1 MKSKYIRNGIIAV
14 VASGVIGLGIGAAI
28 PVTSEII
35 DQVQMASL
43 SDNAEEI
50 PTTDT
55 GNIRV
60 TMDEASQNTVEII
73 NKVQPSVARIT
84 SITHGVDFFNQ
95 AYESEGAGSG
105 VVFYK
110 DSDNAYI
117 VTNYHVIE
125 GASNVGVSLNE
136 CDLVQA
142 KLVGKDSNADLAVIS
157 VPLKDL
163 AAAGV
168 TNVQVAEFGDSE
180 AMQVGETVIA
190 IGNALGEGNTAT
202 KGILSS
208 QTRDVNIQGT
218 KLTVLQT
225 DAAIN
230 PGNSGGA
237 LVNSKGQVIGINTAK
252 ISMTTVE
259 GIGYSVAS
267 DVAKPII
274 EELMNSTSTPTLGV
288 YITSISEEVAQQNN
302 LPQAG
307 VLVQQ
312 VIQGGSASYADI
324 QAGDLITSFN
334 GTPVFNTD
342 QLMEAVRQCKIGQN
356 VNVTIVR
363 NGATKTVSVK
373 MLESSSDTF

>member
-1 MKSKYIRNGIIAV
+1 MKSKFVRNTVIAV

-28 PVTSEII
+28 PVTSEVI
-35 DQVQMASL
+35 DHIQTASL

-50 PTTDT
+50 PSADT

-60 TMDEASQNTVEII
+60 TMDEASQNTVDII
-73 NKVQPSVARIT
+73 NKVQPSVACIT
-84 SITHGVDFFNQ
+84 SNTQGVDFFNQ
-95 AYESEGAGSG
+95 MYESEGAGSG

-117 VTNYHVIE
+117 VTNYHVVE
-125 GASNVGVSLNE
+125 GASNVGISLNE

-157 VPLKDL
+157 VSLKDL

-259 GIGYSVAS
+259 GIGYSIAS

-274 EELMNSTSTPTLGV
+274 EELMNSKSTPTLGV

-312 VIQGGSASYADI
+312 VIPGGSASYSDI
-324 QAGDLITSFN
+324 KAGDLITSFN

-342 QLMEAVRQCKIGQN
+342 QLMDAVRQCKIGQT
-356 VNVTIVR
+356 VSVTIVR
-363 NGATKTVSVK
+363 NGATKNVSVK

>member
-1 MKSKYIRNGIIAV
+1 MKRKYIKHTVLAV
-14 VASGVIGLGIGAAI
+14 IASGVIGLGIGAAI
-28 PVTSEII
+28 PVTTEII
-35 DQVQMASL
+35 DHIQTASFNDDITTIPSTDD
-43 SDNAEEI
+43 SDI
-50 PTTDT
+50 K
-55 GNIRV
+55 V
-60 TMDEASQNTVEII
+60 TMDEASKNTVEII
-73 NKVQPSVARIT
+73 NKVQPSVACIT
-84 SITHGVDFFNQ
+84 SIVQGTDFFNQ
-95 AYESEGAGSG
+95 TYQSEGAGSG
-105 VVFYK
+105 VVFFK
-110 DSDNAYI
+110 DSNNAYI
-117 VTNYHVIE
+117 VTNNHVIS
-125 GASNVGVSLNE
+125 GASTVSISLNE

-142 KLVGKDSNADLAVIS
+142 KLVGKDANADLAVIS
-157 VPLKDL
+157 VSLKDL

-168 TNVQVAEFGDSE
+168 TNVQVAEFGNSE
-180 AMQVGETVIA
+180 EVEVGETVIA

-259 GIGYSVAS
+259 GIGYSIAS

-274 EELMNSTSTPTLGV
+274 EELMNSKSTPTLGV
-288 YITSISEEVAQQNN
+288 YITSISEEVAAQNN

-307 VLVQQ
+307 VLVQK
-312 VIQGGSASYADI
+312 IIEGGSASYSDI

-342 QLMEAVRQCKIGQN
+342 QLMDAVKQCKIGQT

-373 MLESSSDTF
+373 MLESSSNTF

>member
-1 MKSKYIRNGIIAV
+1 MKRKYIKNTILAV
-14 VASGVIGLGIGAAI
+14 VASGVVGLGIGIAI
-28 PVTSEII
+28 PATSAII
-35 DQVQMASL
+35 DNIETASVT
-43 SDNAEEI
+43 DKVTEI
-50 PTTDT
+50 PTTD
-55 GNIRV
+55 NSDIRV
-60 TMDEASQNTVEII
+60 TMDEASKNTVEII
-73 NKVQPSVARIT
+73 NKVQPSVACIT
-84 SITHGVDFFNQ
+84 SITEGTDFFNQ
-95 AYESEGAGSG
+95 TYQSEGAGSG

-110 DSDNAYI
+110 DSNNAYI
-117 VTNYHVIE
+117 VTNNHVIS
-125 GASNVGVSLNE
+125 GASTVSISLNE
-136 CDLVQA
+136 CDLVSA
-142 KLVGKDSNADLAVIS
+142 KLVGKDANADLAVIS
-157 VPLKDL
+157 VSLKDL
-163 AAAGV
+163 ANAGV
-168 TNVQVAEFGDSE
+168 TDVQVAEFGNSE
-180 AMQVGETVIA
+180 EVEVGETVIA

-259 GIGYSVAS
+259 GIGYSIAS

-274 EELMNSTSTPTLGV
+274 EELMNSKSTPTLGV
-288 YITSISEEVAQQNN
+288 YITSISEEVAAQNN

-307 VLVQQ
+307 VLVQK
-312 VIQGGSASYADI
+312 VIEGGSASYADI

-342 QLMEAVRQCKIGQN
+342 QLMDAVKQCKIGQT
-356 VNVTIVR
+356 VSVTIVR
-363 NGATKTVSVK
+363 NGATKNVSVK
-373 MLESSSDTF
+373 MLESSGSTF

>member
-73 NKVQPSVARIT
+73 NKVQPSVACIT

-259 GIGYSVAS
+259 GIGYSIAS

-342 QLMEAVRQCKIGQN
+342 QLMEAVRQCKIGQT

>member
-1 MKSKYIRNGIIAV
+1 MKRKYIKHTILAV
-14 VASGVIGLGIGAAI
+14 VASGVVGLGIGVAI
-28 PVTSEII
+28 PATSAII
-35 DQVQMASL
+35 DSIETASVADDVTTIPSADD
-43 SDNAEEI
+43 SDI
-50 PTTDT
+50 K
-55 GNIRV
+55 V
-60 TMDEASQNTVEII
+60 TMDEASKNTVDII
-73 NKVQPSVARIT
+73 KKVQPSVACIT
-84 SITHGVDFFNQ
+84 SITQGTDFFNQ
-95 AYESEGAGSG
+95 TYKSEGAGSG

-110 DSDNAYI
+110 DSNNAYI
-117 VTNYHVIE
+117 VTNNHVIS
-125 GASNVGVSLNE
+125 GASTVSISLNE
-136 CDLVQA
+136 CDLVSA

-157 VPLKDL
+157 VSLKDL

-168 TNVQVAEFGDSE
+168 KNVQVAEFGNSE
-180 AMQVGETVIA
+180 ETEVGETVIA

-208 QTRDVNIQGT
+208 QSRDVNIQGT

-259 GIGYSVAS
+259 GIGYSIAS

-274 EELMNSTSTPTLGV
+274 EELMNSKSTPTLGV
-288 YITSISEEVAQQNN
+288 YITSVSEEVAAQNN

-307 VLVQQ
+307 VLVQK
-312 VIQGGSASYADI
+312 VIEGGSASYADI
-324 QAGDLITSFN
+324 QPGDLITSFD

-342 QLMEAVRQCKIGQN
+342 QLMDAVKKCKIGQT
-356 VNVTIVR
+356 VNITIVR

-373 MLESSSDTF
+373 MLESSSSTF